1 MQIHELEFLLQS
13 CGNWLFKSLY
23 LFKLDSDN
31 KHEEDIKISIELIKK
46 EKKHELDKIN
56 KHYQDMIEEL
66 KTNYKNIDVFNH
78 QGMKVIEE
86 KFRLDVV
93 NIISC
98 VLIPQ
103 KK

>member
-1 MQIHELEFLLQS
+1 
-13 CGNWLFKSLY
+13 
-23 LFKLDSDN
+23 
-31 KHEEDIKISIELIKK
+31 
-46 EKKHELDKIN
+46 
-56 KHYQDMIEEL
+56 MIEEL